1 MPKYLIRLDDACHQS
16 NWDNWD
22 KIQQLFSKYKIK
34 PIVGVIPS
42 NRDQKFK
49 YSNLSDKIF
58 WKKVKEWESIGWVIG
73 MHGYDHVYITNKSG
87 LVPISNK
94 SEFAGLS
101 LSDQRNKIKKAWDIF
116 CKHSIKPKIWV
127 APSHSFDL
135 NTLEAIKMETEIN
148 IISDG
153 IALNVFFKNDIFW
166 IPQQLWSF
174 KKLFFGSVWTIC
186 LHPNTLKEKDLINIE
201 KMIEKFK
208 RNITS
213 LGEIE
218 LVKREKSMLDKLF
231 QFIFFRILFLKKT
244 IKSFTFTS
252 VIKHGSKKYK

>member
-49 YSNLSDKIF
+49 YSNINDKLF
-58 WKKVKEWESIGWVIG
+58 WKKVKEWESIGWTIG
-73 MHGYDHVYITNKSG
+73 MHGYDHVYITNEPG
-87 LVPISNK
+87 IVPISNK

-101 LSDQRNKIKKAWDIF
+101 LSDQRDKIKKSWDIF
-116 CKHSIKPKIWV
+116 SQHSIKPTIWV

-135 NTLEAIKMETEIN
+135 NTLEALSMDTKIN

-153 IALNVFFKNDIFW
+153 IALNAYYQNGFYW
-166 IPQQLWSF
+166 IPQQLW
-174 KKLFFGSVWTIC
+174 KLRRICFGKIWTVC
-186 LHPNTLKEKDLINIE
+186 LHPNTMSNRDFFELESNLKKYNNHFSNID
-201 KMIEKFK
+201 
-208 RNITS
+208 
-213 LGEIE
+213 E
-218 LVKREKSMLDKLF
+218 LCFDKEGRKI
-231 QFIFFRILFLKKT
+231 QDYIFYYIYFILFKIKKLLK
-244 IKSFTFTS
+244 
-252 VIKHGSKKYK
+252 